1 MFSLLAQTTPNTLS
15 YMVLGY
21 VLILGTGVVYV
32 ATLILRRRSL
42 KREMAIMEQ
51 MEE

>member
-1 MFSLLAQTTPNTLS
+1 MFSVLAQTTPNTIS

-21 VLILGTGVVYV
+21 ALIIGTGVVYV
-32 ATLILRRRSL
+32 ATLILRRRNL
-42 KREMAIMEQ
+42 KREIAIMEQ